1 MMVEHIYD
9 RDRLSILT
17 FIDAFLAELEKGNYV
32 LYSGIPSFADNPTAH
47 SSKPNDQAWRELM
60 SPKELAEYDSGRHN
74 NRASSPDSNR
84 TSRNKRLVTLIDNDT
99 NSRANPTTPEHSMRA
114 TEMTAWLKS
123 FASFPGHCVS
133 CGQYLAQ
140 NKRGG
145 IVFPPDDDMP
155 NLDMFCS
162 ECFNALQIRKGS
174 DDWFAKL
181 PKLDQKIWQ
190 LLKTGLTQKQIA
202 ARLTVGS
209 QRVTQQMV
217 SDTKQKILRM
227 MKEFR
232 RDRYGSRSQ

>member
-1 MMVEHIYD
+1 MMVEHIYN
-9 RDRLSILT
+9 RDRLSIRTFSDESGPLT
-17 FIDAFLAELEKGNYV
+17 SLAAEL
-32 LYSGIPSFADNPTAH
+32 AAH
-47 SSKPNDQAWRELM
+47 SSQPNDQAWREVM

-133 CGQYLAQ
+133 CGQYLPQ
-140 NKRGG
+140 NKRAG
-145 IVFPPDDDMP
+145 IVFLQEDNDDMP
-155 NLDMFCS
+155 NLDMFCP
-162 ECFNALQIRKGS
+162 ECFNALQIRKES

-181 PKLDQKIWQ
+181 PRLDQKIWQ
-190 LLKTGLTQKQIA
+190 LLKARLTQKQIA
-202 ARLTVGS
+202 SRLTVGS

-217 SDTKQKILRM
+217 SKTKQKILRL
-227 MKEFR
+227 MKESR
-232 RDRYGSRSQ
+232 RSGYASRL